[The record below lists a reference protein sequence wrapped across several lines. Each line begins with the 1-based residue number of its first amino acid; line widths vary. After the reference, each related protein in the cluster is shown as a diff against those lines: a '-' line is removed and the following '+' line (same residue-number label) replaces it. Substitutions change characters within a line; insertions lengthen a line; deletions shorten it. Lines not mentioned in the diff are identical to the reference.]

1 MTFDDSTSDAAW
13 IERLRE
19 AERPATAGRIGPYE
33 FVAEASR
40 GGQGVVFRAR
50 QPGTN
55 RHVALKRILGG
66 RLATREAR
74 ARFEREVEAV
84 CGLDHPNI
92 VTVYGVESIDGQPV
106 LAMEWIDGQPVDEWA
121 LGDAGTARPLHER
134 LAVFLQVCDA
144 VQHAHQ
150 RGVIHR
156 DLKPSNI
163 LVSANG
169 VSRVVDF
176 GLARAVDGDSSDAA
190 RLTGTAELLGT
201 PAYASPEQVS
211 LDRASLDTRTDVYSL
226 GAVLYQLLCGVPPH
240 DASRGL
246 AALLEAIRRD
256 DPRPPSSAAPG
267 IDRDLSA
274 IALKALAR
282 DPALRYQS
290 VDALAE
296 DLRRYLAGEPVM
308 ARGPSL
314 AYQLRKLVGRHRT
327 SFALIVVVLMSL
339 LAFAVTTASLAL
351 RLEQQRDA
359 AVAAQTNEADARAAA
374 EEVVDFLRRMLAAAH
389 PAKGQGEAI
398 TVSQVVDEAL
408 RRAEGMFEQRPA
420 VDALVRLTLGETLLA
435 LGRHAEAQAQLE
447 RSLSILRERNGGSRK
462 ETGQALQNL
471 GHVELSRG
479 RVAEAVALY
488 SEAID
493 VYRRLPS
500 EPLRLAATLHSLAV
514 AHLEQRDLAEA
525 ERLLVEA
532 QEVRGTSPGA
542 DAAESINSTQLMA
555 SLKFHQGQFDEAE
568 RLLLAALPEARAALG
583 DRHELTIAVL
593 GNVAVAMKRGGRP
606 AEARPY
612 SEECLAT
619 AQLVYGDDHPHTL
632 QSTANHASLLQAL
645 GEEARAEALYTQLLG
660 LFERRD
666 QLELPTAIAAANNL
680 SSLLL
685 SQRRYDEAEALLRQT
700 LERTRRVAGPRHP
713 DSAVTM
719 AQLATAVYELR
730 PDDGRAE
737 ARQLV
742 ADALAIM
749 EGALPP
755 DHPFVLKAR
764 SQLARLDGE

>member
-1 MTFDDSTSDAAW
+1 MTFDESSSDAAW
-13 IERLRE
+13 MERLRE
-19 AERPATAGRIGPYE
+19 AVRPATAGRIGPYE
-33 FVAEASR
+33 LVAEANR

-74 ARFEREVEAV
+74 ARFEREVEAL

-106 LAMEWIDGQPVDEWA
+106 LAMEWIDGQPVDAWA
-121 LGDAGTARPLHER
+121 RDDARAGRPLRER

-163 LVSANG
+163 LVSATG

-176 GLARAVDGDSSDAA
+176 GLARAVDSDSSDAA

-211 LDRASLDTRTDVYSL
+211 LDRAGLDTRTDVYSL

-246 AALLEAIRRD
+246 PALLEAIRKD
-256 DPRPPSSAAPG
+256 DPPAPSSVAPG
-267 IDRDLSA
+267 VDRDLSA
-274 IALKALAR
+274 ITLKALAR

-290 VDALAE
+290 VDALAA
-296 DLRRYLAGEPVM
+296 DLRRYLAGEPVT
-308 ARGPSL
+308 AQPPSL
-314 AYQLRKLVGRHRT
+314 AYQLRKLIGRHRT
-327 SFALIVVVLMSL
+327 SFALVLVVLAAL
-339 LAFAVTTASLAL
+339 LAFAITTASLAL
-351 RLEQQRDA
+351 RLDQQRNA
-359 AVAAQTNEADARAAA
+359 AVAAQTREADARAAA
-374 EEVVDFLRRMLAAAH
+374 EEVVDFLRRMLAAAD
-389 PAKGQGEAI
+389 PRKRQGEAL

-408 RRAEGMFEQRPA
+408 QRSEGMFEQRPA
-420 VDALVRLTLGETLLA
+420 VDALVRLTLGETLNA
-435 LGRHAEAQAQLE
+435 LGRHAEAQVQLD
-447 RSLSILRERNGGSRK
+447 RSLSILRELYGGSRK
-462 ETGQALQNL
+462 ETGQALRSL
-471 GHVELSRG
+471 GHVQLAQG
-479 RVAEAVALY
+479 HAAEAAALY
-488 SEAID
+488 SEAAE

-500 EPLRLAATLHSLAV
+500 EQLALAATLHSLAV
-514 AHLEQRDLAEA
+514 AHLEQRDLALA
-525 ERLLVEA
+525 ESLLVEA
-532 QEVRGTSPGA
+532 QQLRGAKPGPE
-542 DAAESINSTQLMA
+542 AAESINGKQLLA

-568 RLLLAALPEARAALG
+568 RLALAALSEARAALG

-593 GNVAVAMKRGGRP
+593 GNVAVVMKRGGRP

-619 AQLVYGDDHPHTL
+619 ARLVFGDDHPHTL

-645 GEEARAEALYTQLLG
+645 GEDARAEALYTQLLSHY
-660 LFERRD
+660 EQRD
-666 QLELPTAIAAANNL
+666 QLELPTALAAANNL
-680 SSLLL
+680 GSLLL
-685 SQRRYDEAEALLRQT
+685 SQHRYHEAETLLRET
-700 LERTRRVAGPRHP
+700 LDRTRKVMGPRHP
-713 DSAVTM
+713 DCAVAM

-764 SQLARLDGE
+764 SHLARLDGE

>member
-1 MTFDDSTSDAAW
+1 MTFDESSSDAAW
-13 IERLRE
+13 MERLRE
-19 AERPATAGRIGPYE
+19 AVRPATAGRIGPYE
-33 FVAEASR
+33 LVAEANR

-74 ARFEREVEAV
+74 ARFEREVEAL

-106 LAMEWIDGQPVDEWA
+106 LAMEWIDGQPVDAWA
-121 LGDAGTARPLHER
+121 RGDARAGRPLRER

-163 LVSANG
+163 LVSATG

-176 GLARAVDGDSSDAA
+176 GLARAVDSDSSDAA

-211 LDRASLDTRTDVYSL
+211 LDRAGLDTRTDVYSL

-246 AALLEAIRRD
+246 PALLEAIRKD
-256 DPRPPSSAAPG
+256 DPPAPSSVAPG
-267 IDRDLSA
+267 VDRDLSA
-274 IALKALAR
+274 ITLKALAR

-290 VDALAE
+290 VDALAA
-296 DLRRYLAGEPVM
+296 DLRRYLAGEPVT
-308 ARGPSL
+308 AQPPSL
-314 AYQLRKLVGRHRT
+314 AYQLRKLIGRHRT
-327 SFALIVVVLMSL
+327 SFALVLVVLAAL
-339 LAFAVTTASLAL
+339 LAFAITTASLAL
-351 RLEQQRDA
+351 RLDQQRNA
-359 AVAAQTNEADARAAA
+359 AVAAQTREADARAAA
-374 EEVVDFLRRMLAAAH
+374 EEVVDFLRRMLAAAD
-389 PAKGQGEAI
+389 PRKRQGEAL

-408 RRAEGMFEQRPA
+408 QRSEGMFEQRPA
-420 VDALVRLTLGETLLA
+420 VDALVRLTLGETLNA
-435 LGRHAEAQAQLE
+435 LGRHAEAQVQLD
-447 RSLSILRERNGGSRK
+447 RSLSILRELYGGSRK
-462 ETGQALQNL
+462 ETGQALRSL
-471 GHVELSRG
+471 GHVQLAQG
-479 RVAEAVALY
+479 HAAEAAALY
-488 SEAID
+488 SEAAE

-500 EPLRLAATLHSLAV
+500 EQLALAATLHSLAV
-514 AHLEQRDLAEA
+514 AHLEQRDLALA
-525 ERLLVEA
+525 ESLLVEA
-532 QEVRGTSPGA
+532 QQLRGAKPGPE
-542 DAAESINSTQLMA
+542 AAESINGKQLLA

-568 RLLLAALPEARAALG
+568 RLALAALSEARAALG

-593 GNVAVAMKRGGRP
+593 GNVAVVMKRGGRP

-619 AQLVYGDDHPHTL
+619 ARLVFGDDHPHTL

-645 GEEARAEALYTQLLG
+645 GEDARAEALYTQLLSHY
-660 LFERRD
+660 EQRD
-666 QLELPTAIAAANNL
+666 QLELPTALAAANNL
-680 SSLLL
+680 GSLLL
-685 SQRRYDEAEALLRQT
+685 SQHRYHEAETLLRET
-700 LERTRRVAGPRHP
+700 LDRTRKVMGPRHP
-713 DSAVTM
+713 DCAVAM

-764 SQLARLDGE
+764 SHLARLDGE